1 MNVLSKNMLDKNMLS
16 NGYVVEP
23 NLCKDNNCDASETLK
38 FDIILDACICIYV
51 LKINATSQVIF

>member
-1 MNVLSKNMLDKNMLS
+1 MLS